1 MSKLLYPSAFEDLI
15 ASLKMLPGIGTKSA
29 ERMAYQIL
37 DMDEEV
43 IERFASSLIKVKH
56 DIHHCHICGLM
67 AQDETCDICKSS
79 MRDQS
84 LVCLVQNSKDV
95 YAIEKSEGYNGLYHV
110 LNGVISSVNGKS
122 VDDLNIDSLL
132 ERIDKGI
139 IKEVILA
146 TNPTIEGEVTA
157 LYISELL
164 KDKGVVVSRLAY
176 GLPVGAH
183 LDYADEL
190 TLNRALQGR
199 RKITDK

>member
-1 MSKLLYPSAFEDLI
+1 M
-15 ASLKMLPGIGTKSA
+15 
-29 ERMAYQIL
+29 
-37 DMDEEV
+37 V
-43 IERFASSLIKVKH
+43 
-56 DIHHCHICGLM
+56 
-67 AQDETCDICKSS
+67 
-79 MRDQS
+79 
-84 LVCLVQNSKDV
+84 
-95 YAIEKSEGYNGLYHV
+95 
-110 LNGVISSVNGKS
+110 KS

-164 KDKGVVVSRLAY
+164 EDKGVVVSRLAY
-176 GLPVGAH
+176 GLPVEAH